1 MQSQEDLWL
10 KAAQALTNIIKQII
24 EFAKMVPGFMRFN
37 QDDQIVLLKK
47 GKIFAIICWF
57 IYLLAKYTVSR
68 KVGYWS
74 FFMNEEC
81 M

>member
-68 KVGYWS
+68 KVGVWS
-74 FFMNEEC
+74 FFMSEEC